1 MGSRQS
7 SENGGGGSF
16 SVDPNG
22 NITKEPSLKSSVS
35 SSNKHLLSGE
45 TKRDNIEQQYT
56 NDEKVNQKSNNN
68 NNDHQNLIQAP
79 VIPVIEDTQSFI
91 VSSPQIIPSSKPDS
105 QKNALKEADEKLSNL
120 KNKYKPNSQEMAGK
134 QQSVIEQI
142 ENELI
147 QCYSINKHQPLNCE
161 TISKNYKNCVR
172 QQRRRILSSS
182 PTNNNNKKANINNFP
197 HLITT
202 ILVIITCFLLHI
214 NTVTCYG
221 AMSIDLG
228 SEWMKVGLVAPS
240 VQMDIV
246 LNAQSQRK
254 TPMAIAFLNGERYIG
269 DTALDVA
276 SKYPEKT
283 YTHFLDLVGKT
294 IEHESVK
301 NYLNRFPYANITS
314 HEPNSTSILLNHP
327 EGFNFTP
334 LELIAMMIQHAH
346 DQVTTRL
353 NSNEPAYDVVI
364 TIPPFFEQ
372 KERKVIEDAAKLV
385 GLNVLRLTN
394 VNSAFALSY
403 GIFRHKDY
411 LPETTTIENKT
422 TILFFDQGASHT
434 SATLADYHL
443 VEQFDEITGVSK
455 NESLPTVSIR
465 AQVYDRYL
473 GGFDMQLKLRDH
485 LIDAFTKSTKIDKD
499 RIYKR
504 GRSSS
509 KLLKE
514 AGRVKKILSA
524 NSDHVVRVE
533 NVIDD
538 KDMKLPITRQQFEE
552 LNQEYL
558 GNRIKNLLDELF
570 EMPGVNRDER
580 LESVIIVGGNTRTPK
595 IQQVLLD
602 YFKIDSLGKSINAD
616 EGAALAA
623 LYQAAS
629 LGRGFRVKKFV
640 LEEFGEERKR
650 FDPSKIVNSQE
661 VSTPAPESEVSTELP
676 PTETLTTTQSAST
689 STEEPKDPFSI
700 YSNSELTRMGDKLAR
715 FREQDFM
722 RLQRL
727 SMRNSLESLLSE
739 GREKLSDDD
748 EQLKGNKEEIEKL
761 IMETYTWLEE
771 APQSELDNVT
781 ILADKFNAIQVL
793 VRPLPPPTPPPA
805 PEFNPESVDLSS
817 VLNNETLNILD
828 ALNFSN
834 PFHSSSEPQNEATT
848 ADKQVDEQPSSA
860 GGQKSNATTSDTS
873 SSSSS
878 TISPDEVKVGPSHTE
893 L

>member
-7 SENGGGGSF
+7 SESGGSF
-16 SVDPNG
+16 SVDPSG
-22 NITKEPSLKSSVS
+22 NITKEPSSKLSTS
-35 SSNKHLLSGE
+35 SSSS
-45 TKRDNIEQQYT
+45 TKQTSDQTRPKDVTGQQYT
-56 NDEKVNQKSNNN
+56 SDINQSNNN
-68 NNDHQNLIQAP
+68 KNDHQHLLQAP
-79 VIPVIEDTQSFI
+79 ASPIDENQSFI
-91 VSSPQIIPSSKPDS
+91 ISSSPQITKSTTNQLNIEEVD
-105 QKNALKEADEKLSNL
+105 DILSNM
-120 KNKYKPNSQEMAGK
+120 KKKYKPSSQEMAGK
-134 QQSVIEQI
+134 QQSVFEQI
-142 ENELI
+142 ERELI

-161 TISKNYKNCVR
+161 KISKNYQNYVNK
-172 QQRRRILSSS
+172 QRNQVLSSS
-182 PTNNNNKKANINNFP
+182 ASKANINNLP
-197 HLITT
+197 LITT
-202 ILVIITCFLLHI
+202 ILVIFTCLLLHTT
-214 NTVTCYG
+214 TVTCYG

-228 SEWMKVGLVAPS
+228 SESMKVGLVAPS

-254 TPMAIAFLNGERYIG
+254 TPMAIAFLSGERYIG

-283 YTHFLDLVGKT
+283 YTHFLDLVGKV

-301 NYLNRFPYANITS
+301 NYLKRFPYANITS

-327 EGFNFTP
+327 EGFSFTP

-364 TIPPFFEQ
+364 TVPPFFDQ
-372 KERKVIEDAAKLV
+372 KERRVIEDAAKLV

-411 LPETTTIENKT
+411 LPEAATVDNRT
-422 TILFFDQGASHT
+422 TILFFDQGASQT

-443 VEQFDEITGVSK
+443 VEQFDEITGMSK

-473 GGFDMQLKLRDH
+473 GGFDMQLKLRDY
-485 LIDAFTKSTKIDKD
+485 LVEEFARSTKIDKT
-499 RIYKR
+499 RIFKR

-514 AGRVKKILSA
+514 SGRVKKVLSA

-538 KDMKLPITRQQFEE
+538 KDLKLPITRQQFEE

-558 GNRIKNLLDELF
+558 GERIKNLLDKLF
-570 EMPGVNRDER
+570 EMPDVNRDDR

-650 FDPSKIVNSQE
+650 FDPSKVVNSQE
-661 VSTPAPESEVSTELP
+661 VPTTPAAETEVSTDAP
-676 PTETLTTTQSAST
+676 APDSLTTTQSAST
-689 STEEPKDPFSI
+689 STEKPRDPFSI
-700 YSNSELTRMGDKLAR
+700 YSDSELTRMGDRLAR
-715 FREQDFM
+715 LREQDFM

-739 GREKLSDDD
+739 GREKLGDDD
-748 EQLKGNKEEIEKL
+748 EKLRDNKEEIEKL
-761 IMETYTWLEE
+761 ILETYTWLEE

-781 ILADKFNAIQVL
+781 ILAEKFNAVQVL
-793 VRPLPPPTPPPA
+793 VRPLPPPPPPQQV
-805 PEFNPESVDLSS
+805 PQPDFNPDNVDLSS

-828 ALNFSN
+828 ALNLSN
-834 PFHSSSEPQNEATT
+834 PFASSPETSNETT
-848 ADKQVDEQPSSA
+848 AKVETQPDTVEEP
-860 GGQKSNATTSDTS
+860 SNATTS
-873 SSSSS
+873 S
-878 TISPDEVKVGPSHTE
+878 TIAPDEVKVGPPHTE

>member
-1 MGSRQS
+1 MGSGQS
-7 SENGGGGSF
+7 SGNGGVF

-22 NITKEPSLKSSVS
+22 NITKDPASNLSKSSPS
-35 SSNKHLLSGE
+35 STNRSSDEIK
-45 TKRDNIEQQYT
+45 TKNITEQQHT
-56 NDEKVNQKSNNN
+56 NDVDLSNDNN
-68 NNDHQNLIQAP
+68 INNDHQHLLKAP
-79 VIPVIEDTQSFI
+79 ASHIDETQSFI
-91 VSSPQIIPSSKPDS
+91 ISSSPQITKSSTN
-105 QKNALKEADEKLSNL
+105 QLNLEEADDILSNM
-120 KNKYKPNSQEMAGK
+120 KRRYKPNSQEIAGT
-134 QQSVIEQI
+134 QGSVFGQI
-142 ENELI
+142 EAELI
-147 QCYSINKHQPLNCE
+147 QCYLMNKHQPLNCGK
-161 TISKNYKNCVR
+161 ISKNYQNYVN
-172 QQRRRILSSS
+172 QQRNRVLSKSS
-182 PTNNNNKKANINNFP
+182 KTNVNLP
-197 HLITT
+197 LITT
-202 ILVIITCFLLHI
+202 ILLISTCLLLHI
-214 NTVTCYG
+214 TTVACYG

-254 TPMAIAFLNGERYIG
+254 TPMAIAFSNGERYIG

-283 YTHFLDLVGKT
+283 YTHFLDLVGKV

-301 NYLNRFPYANITS
+301 NYLKRFPFANITS

-334 LELIAMMIQHAH
+334 LELVAMMIQHAH

-353 NSNEPAYDVVI
+353 DSNEPANDVVI
-364 TIPPFFEQ
+364 TVPPFFDP

-411 LPETTTIENKT
+411 LPEATTSENRT
-422 TILFFDQGASHT
+422 TILFFDQGASQT

-443 VEQFDEITGVSK
+443 VEQFDEVTGASL

-485 LIDAFTKSTKIDKD
+485 LVEAFAKLAKIDKN
-499 RIYKR
+499 RIFKR

-514 AGRVKKILSA
+514 SGRVKKVLSA
-524 NSDHVVRVE
+524 NTDHVVRVE

-538 KDMKLPITRQQFEE
+538 KDLKLPITRQQFEE
-552 LNQEYL
+552 LNQDYL
-558 GNRIKNLLDELF
+558 DERVRNLLDKLF
-570 EMPGVNRDER
+570 EMPGLNRDER

-595 IQQVLLD
+595 VQQVLLD
-602 YFKIDSLGKSINAD
+602 YFKLDSLGKSINAD

-650 FDPSKIVNSQE
+650 FDPSKVVMTQGNPTTPATETE
-661 VSTPAPESEVSTELP
+661 VSTDAPAP
-676 PTETLTTTQSAST
+676 ETLTTTQAAST
-689 STEEPKDPFSI
+689 STEEPKDPFSL
-700 YSNSELTRMGDKLAR
+700 YSDSELNRMGDKLAR
-715 FREQDFM
+715 LREQDFM

-739 GREKLSDDD
+739 GREKLNDDD
-748 EQLKGNKEEIEKL
+748 EKLRDRKEEIENL
-761 IMETYTWLEE
+761 ILETHTWLEE
-771 APQSELDNVT
+771 APQKELDNVT
-781 ILADKFNAIQVL
+781 ILADKFNAVQVL
-793 VRPLPPPTPPPA
+793 VRPLPPPPPPPQA
-805 PEFNPESVDLSS
+805 PEFNPGDVDLSS
-817 VLNNETLNILD
+817 VLNNETLSILD

-834 PFHSSSEPQNEATT
+834 PFAPSFEISNETISNVEKQSDAVDKPSNTT
-848 ADKQVDEQPSSA
+848 
-860 GGQKSNATTSDTS
+860 TS
-873 SSSSS
+873 SSNT
-878 TISPDEVKVGPSHTE
+878 TIAPDEVKLGPPHTE